1 MVQPGPF
8 PSMIAPK
15 YHLSNTASAAFQM
28 WQTSYYTH
36 LAGYRAAQHQLANA
50 IIDFCCH
57 RVRSTT
63 ASALICSL
71 FSKSASKMKLV
82 QCIYCLYY
90 LLLFIIIIIIYY
102 LFIASGFEV
111 ISHNYDLSLPLPANN
126 IFPDSSHLKQQILK
140 NQNEIFFKYQYNRVS
155 CHSTLIYCTSL
166 ISI

>member
-82 QCIYCLYY
+82 QCIYCLY
-90 LLLFIIIIIIYY
+90 
-102 LFIASGFEV
+102 SGFEV